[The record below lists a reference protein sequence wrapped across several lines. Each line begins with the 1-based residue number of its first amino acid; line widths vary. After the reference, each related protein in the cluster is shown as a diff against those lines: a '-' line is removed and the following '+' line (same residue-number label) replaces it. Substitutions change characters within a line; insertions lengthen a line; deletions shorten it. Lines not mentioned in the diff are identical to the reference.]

1 MNMILNDKNIREAFI
16 SKLNRMSPKPKKVIE
31 ELSVANGCAIADIVS
46 INKIMHCY
54 EIKGETDKIER
65 AIKQAKYYDLAFNK
79 VTLITTSNHL
89 GKALKLIPVH
99 WGIIE
104 TVYSEKDGRI
114 KFRHHRKAEN
124 NISMDKF
131 VAVQTLWKS
140 EMLKVSEL
148 LGLSFLSK
156 EKNRDFIANKI
167 SNEKNKYVISEM
179 ISDQLKLR

>member
-1 MNMILNDKNIREAFI
+1 MILNDKTIRKAFI

-46 INKIMHCY
+46 INKTMHCY

-65 AIKQAKYYDLAFNK
+65 AIKQAKHYNLAFNK

-89 GKALKLIPVH
+89 DKALKLIPSH

-104 TVYSEKDGRI
+104 TVYSEKEGRV
-114 KFRHHRKAEN
+114 KFRYHRKAKK
-124 NISMDKF
+124 NISMDTY

-140 EMLKVSEL
+140 EMLKISEL

-156 EKNRDFIANKI
+156 NKNRDFIANKI
-167 SNEKNKYVISEM
+167 SSEKNKYVISEM
-179 ISDQLKLR
+179 ISEQLKLR